1 MRTLLPRRPWYR
13 FQLWLMLAPYL
24 IGTAALVVLPAA
36 MGLPLAFF
44 DYDAI
49 RPPKFVGLE
58 NFRDLWRDPI
68 FRLSIQNTAI
78 FVAIAVP
85 ARVLGALLLALLLAR
100 PFRGAGGYRA
110 AVYLPTVVPDIA
122 WALVWLWILNPLYG
136 PLNLLLGQLGLPQPA
151 WMLEE
156 GQARVAIALMLG
168 WQVGEAFVVLLA
180 ALGDIPDE
188 VVEQSA
194 VDGASPVQTLWRV
207 TLPLLAP
214 ILLIL
219 LLEDTILLM
228 QTSFVPA
235 QIVGRDGGPN
245 YATTFLPFYA
255 YVNAFSYFRFGYAA
269 AMTWILYGLTAAALL
284 VQYRL
289 AVRWRLGFRDA
300 E

>member
-1 MRTLLPRRPWYR
+1 
-13 FQLWLMLAPYL
+13 MLAPYL
-24 IGTAALVVLPAA
+24 VGMAALVVLPAA
-36 MGLPLAFF
+36 LGLPLAFF

-49 RPPKFVGLE
+49 RPPEFVGLD

-68 FRLSIQNTAI
+68 FRLSVQNTAI

-100 PFRGAGGYRA
+100 PFRGSGGYRA

-180 ALGDIPDE
+180 ALGDIPEE
-188 VVEQSA
+188 VLEQSA
-194 VDGASPVQTLWRV
+194 VDGASPFQTLLRV

-269 AMTWILYGLTAAALL
+269 AMTWVLYGLTAAALV